1 MAGEADLVGLL
12 HRADWTRLSMSAQVS
27 DGSTVLIAPGRRYRY
42 QAGEYVTGCD
52 GDRPWELSDE
62 DADDVDGS
70 VHWISGPEPP
80 IRELLCPA
88 WLLESSRLEVR
99 GPVRACGRDALD
111 VVVTRRPSVRRKSV
125 SAGLWSGPVEVLVDA
140 ELGFLLRLAKTA
152 GGVEPEVTELVGAD
166 FDPVTDPAQF
176 RPPPGSLIAE
186 GFGEALGA
194 GGPVWW
200 AAKTA
205 AGLAAGGLGAW
216 IRYSPFRYSQPVADA
231 IDVEAAIPGED
242 PAPDLTP
249 GGSPAGPPVSDD
261 VLALLHQGGPGAFT
275 ATLHEWMDL
284 GAMASQTPAA
294 ARRAGFGGLGLLL
307 DAVSEQP
314 AATRLISALR
324 VAGPGRYQI
333 DHAYQP
339 RRGPK
344 TFACDGQHLWQVYD
358 DKITTGPAEPLPGD
372 IGDLADP
379 SWLLGCR
386 LSGGTP
392 VMADDRPAYRINVA
406 RGQAEW
412 SFALMFP
419 AAVAVIDAE
428 LGIVLRLTSYI
439 GAKPV
444 RRHELRDITTSSSDF
459 QVDLPAGLPTV
470 EATVPF
476 DDFRHADPPN
486 IAGQLARHAAAEAAK
501 AARNLCR
508 RFDTRE
514 PHNDV

>member
-27 DGSTVLIAPGRRYRY
+27 DGSMVLIAPGRRYRY
-42 QAGEYVTGCD
+42 QAEEYVTGCD

-125 SAGLWSGPVEVLVDA
+125 SAGLWSGPVE
-140 ELGFLLRLAKTA
+140 
-152 GGVEPEVTELVGAD
+152 
-166 FDPVTDPAQF
+166 
-176 RPPPGSLIAE
+176 
-186 GFGEALGA
+186 
-194 GGPVWW
+194 
-200 AAKTA
+200 
-205 AGLAAGGLGAW
+205 
-216 IRYSPFRYSQPVADA
+216 
-231 IDVEAAIPGED
+231 
-242 PAPDLTP
+242 
-249 GGSPAGPPVSDD
+249 

-386 LSGGTP
+386 LSGGPP

-406 RGQAEW
+406 RRQAEW
-412 SFALMFP
+412 SFAL
-419 AAVAVIDAE
+419 
-428 LGIVLRLTSYI
+428 
-439 GAKPV
+439 
-444 RRHELRDITTSSSDF
+444 
-459 QVDLPAGLPTV
+459 
-470 EATVPF
+470 
-476 DDFRHADPPN
+476 
-486 IAGQLARHAAAEAAK
+486 
-501 AARNLCR
+501 
-508 RFDTRE
+508 
-514 PHNDV
+514 